1 MEKNKNMFDTDYI
14 DKNYKIL
21 LLYLNIIFFIYF
33 YIVID

>member
-14 DKNYKIL
+14 V
-21 LLYLNIIFFIYF
+21 LYLNIIFFIYF